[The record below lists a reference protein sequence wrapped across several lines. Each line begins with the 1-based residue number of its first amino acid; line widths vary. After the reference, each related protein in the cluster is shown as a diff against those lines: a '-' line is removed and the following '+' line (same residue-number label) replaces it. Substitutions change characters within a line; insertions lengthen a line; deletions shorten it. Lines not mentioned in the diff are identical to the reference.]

1 MLLDVSNSGVLYV
14 QTGARCTVS
23 QVAYCYAL
31 GAVQAF
37 LLHSY
42 GFIPVMFGL
51 LHRIS
56 AFLRLVSQRPFRVR
70 PRWHLSVRVNQKKF
84 IVLQLLLKARVISAM
99 LLLVYYEVKSFLF
112 HSYGCCSR
120 MLRLLHHI
128 SVFSRLVV
136 QRAFASP
143 SLAFQR
149 SSQSERIYTC
159 PLTI

>member
-84 IVLQLLLKARVISAM
+84 IVLQLLLKARVVCEHMAGQVTGRTGLAIDVRHGSNDVASTEIIQ
-99 LLLVYYEVKSFLF
+99 L
-112 HSYGCCSR
+112 
-120 MLRLLHHI
+120 
-128 SVFSRLVV
+128 
-136 QRAFASP
+136 QRT
-143 SLAFQR
+143 Q
-149 SSQSERIYTC
+149 
-159 PLTI
+159 LTDVPQNC

>member
-84 IVLQLLLKARVISAM
+84 IVLQLLLKARVISKHMRRKIRRSTCGAGN
-99 LLLVYYEVKSFLF
+99 VRHWSHDVTTTEVIQLQWTQFPNVPV
-112 HSYGCCSR
+112 
-120 MLRLLHHI
+120 I
-128 SVFSRLVV
+128 
-136 QRAFASP
+136 
-143 SLAFQR
+143 
-149 SSQSERIYTC
+149 
-159 PLTI
+159 